1 MKASVSSYSF
11 SRLGLSCEAVI
22 AAAAEIGFDAVE
34 FTDIPASGH
43 DDEIKIATALRLEAE
58 KHGIVISGYSVGAD
72 IMAEG
77 GRDVS
82 AEVERI
88 MRKIDVAEALG
99 TTLLRHD
106 ATFRFP
112 PKGLSFED
120 VVGGMADAAREITE
134 YAAKKGIRTATENHG
149 MFCQK
154 SDRMLA
160 LVKAVDHPNYGI
172 QLDIGNFLCVD
183 ETPLDAV
190 SACAPYAFN
199 LHAKDDFEMDETARV
214 VTVRR
219 PRAVLAAR
227 FLSPG
232 KLSFSQTRA
241 FDVPVDAGSNLPDQA
256 HFRATLEPSAQAE
269 ILTLLEVSRPGEKA
283 KDVAASRIETPR
295 GTQVRVSFGGKSY
308 EVLFPR
314 DIAETVSIARN

>member
-199 LHAKDDFEMDETARV
+199 LHAKDFHYRKKDTPPTDGGWFNNLDGNFLRG
-214 VTVRR
+214 
-219 PRAVLAAR
+219 AVL
-227 FLSPG
+227 G
-232 KLSFSQTRA
+232 QGI
-241 FDVPVDAGSNLPDQA
+241 VPVKQCVE
-256 HFRATLEPSAQAE
+256 T
-269 ILTLLEVSRPGEKA
+269 
-283 KDVAASRIETPR
+283 VAASGYDGYLTLEFE
-295 GTQVRVSFGGKSY
+295 GTEDVMYAVKEGFALMKQ
-308 EVLFPR
+308 L
-314 DIAETVSIARN
+314 I